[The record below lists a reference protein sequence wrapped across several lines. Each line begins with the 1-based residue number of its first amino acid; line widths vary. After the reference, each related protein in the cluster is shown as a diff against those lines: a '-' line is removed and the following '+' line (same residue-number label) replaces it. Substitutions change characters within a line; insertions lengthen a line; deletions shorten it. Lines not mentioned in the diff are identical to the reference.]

1 MKKLLLTYS
10 LLLTIV
16 FAAHTQTQD
25 QQFTKP
31 DYQKIETTISQEDSD
46 HYYPALFKRYAG
58 NDTTLNHQDY
68 RMLYYGYIFQEDYAP
83 QTSSKYRKQLDAIY
97 QKDQLTQEDF
107 KKIIDLEKKIL
118 QEKPFSMRDLNT
130 LAYSYEQT
138 GQQEKTKKIDYKLN
152 LIIETILSSGDGL
165 EEETA
170 WHVTAI
176 THEYDILNVL
186 GFEIKG
192 DESMRS
198 EGVDY
203 IKVKRNQYGISG
215 FHFNISKVL
224 EN

>member
-1 MKKLLLTYS
+1 MKKVLLTHC

-16 FAAHTQTQD
+16 FAAQAQD
-25 QQFTKP
+25 QQFRKP
-31 DYQKIETTISQEDSD
+31 DYEKIQTAISRENSE
-46 HYYPALFKRYAG
+46 HHYPALFKRYTG

-68 RMLYYGYIFQEDYAP
+68 QMLYYGYLFQEDYAP
-83 QTSSKYRKQLDAIY
+83 QTSSKYRERLNAIY
-97 QKDQLTQEDF
+97 EKDQLKQEDF
-107 KKIIDLEKKIL
+107 REIIALEKKIL
-118 QEKPFSMRDLNT
+118 KEKPFSMRDLNT

-138 GQQEKTKKIDYKLN
+138 GQKEMTQKIDYKIN
-152 LIIETILSSGDGL
+152 LIIETILSSGNGL

-186 GFEIKG
+186 GFGIKG

-198 EGVDY
+198 EGIDY
-203 IKVKRNQYGISG
+203 IKVERNQYGIPG
-215 FHFNISKVL
+215 FYFNISKVL

>member
-1 MKKLLLTYS
+1 MKKILLTYS
-10 LLLTIV
+10 LFLTVV
-16 FAAHTQTQD
+16 FAAQAQD
-25 QQFTKP
+25 QQFKKP
-31 DYQKIETTISQEDSD
+31 DYQKIQTTISQSHSD
-46 HYYPALFKRYAG
+46 HYYPALFKRYTA
-58 NDTTLNHQDY
+58 NDTTLQHQDY

-83 QTSSKYRKQLDAIY
+83 QASSEYRKKLNAIY
-97 QKDQLTQEDF
+97 EKDQLNREDF
-107 KKIIDLEKKIL
+107 MEIIALEKKIL
-118 QEKPFSMRDLNT
+118 KEKPFSMRDLNT

-138 GQQEKTKKIDYKLN
+138 EQTEKVKKIDYKLN
-152 LIIETILSSGDGL
+152 LIIETILSSGNGL
-165 EEETA
+165 EEKTA

-203 IKVKRNQYGISG
+203 IKVERNQYGISG